1 MDQESNIISF
11 SNAKSADI
19 IQCTPVEKTSRKRD
33 NKGGGEPPM
42 DKDKYVTHEELG
54 HAIDNVSSKIDIS
67 TEKILHRM
75 DNHFAEMQN
84 QMDKRFNEVDK
95 HFNDIELKVNDVKN
109 TANNN
114 KEKIN
119 WLLYTAVGGIIIS
132 VITTIISNLLTR

>member
-1 MDQESNIISF
+1 MIIKMDQESNIISF

-19 IQCTPVEKTSRKRD
+19 IQGTPVEKTSRKRD

-84 QMDKRFNEVDK
+84 RAIF
-95 HFNDIELKVNDVKN
+95 FYL
-109 TANNN
+109 A
-114 KEKIN
+114 
-119 WLLYTAVGGIIIS
+119 WIS
-132 VITTIISNLLTR
+132 IFSGFSLE